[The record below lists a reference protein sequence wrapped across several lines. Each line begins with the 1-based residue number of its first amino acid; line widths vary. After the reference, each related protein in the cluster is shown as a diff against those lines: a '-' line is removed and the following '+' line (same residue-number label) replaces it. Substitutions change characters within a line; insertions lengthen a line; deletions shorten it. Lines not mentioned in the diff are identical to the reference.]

1 MDVLKNKPTLIQLQ
15 YLVWVCVI
23 LISFFSML
31 SADGVRHSAIY
42 ALVGTCYYALII
54 YGNISFL
61 YPRLY
66 QKKQYVWYIVSAV
79 LLLAV
84 TGFGKGYLNQYINN
98 NYFNEAIKP
107 LDVKAHFTF
116 FISGITVFV
125 LSFVFR
131 LAIAYFGMK
140 QKAEE
145 ILLQR
150 SQFELNQLKAQV
162 QPHFLFNTL
171 NNIYYEAYKEA
182 PRTALLIERLSDMM
196 RYFIDESTGDTVLLS
211 TEVNFIDNYIALE
224 RIRIRHETIIDF
236 TKEFDAGLH
245 VPPMLL
251 MTFIENIFKHGID
264 KLNEHNIIEIA
275 LVQKDGY
282 LSFSTKNTVH
292 NTVMQGKPTGL
303 GIKNLRKRLEI
314 LYGAN
319 FELSTANNG
328 TFFTAI
334 LKVPIA

>member
-1 MDVLKNKPTLIQLQ
+1 
-15 YLVWVCVI
+15 
-23 LISFFSML
+23 ML
-31 SADGVRHSAIY
+31 SSDGVRHSAIY
-42 ALVGTCYYALII
+42 ALVGTCYYAVII

-66 QKKQYVWYIVSAV
+66 QKKQYLWYVVSAII
-79 LLLAV
+79 LLAAA
-84 TGFGKGYLNQYINN
+84 GFGKAYLNQYINN
-98 NYFNEAIKP
+98 TYFNEAIKS
-107 LDVKAHFTF
+107 LSIQAHVTF
-116 FISGITVFV
+116 FISGITAFV

-145 ILLQR
+145 ISAQR
-150 SQFELNQLKAQV
+150 SQFELNLLKAQV

-182 PRTALLIERLSDMM
+182 PRTALLIEKLSDIM
-196 RYFIDESTGDTVLLS
+196 RYFVDESTADNVTLG

-224 RIRIRHETIIDF
+224 RIRIRHETTINF
-236 TKEFDAGLH
+236 TKQFDAGLRI
-245 VPPMLL
+245 PPMLL
-251 MTFIENIFKHGID
+251 MNFIENVFKHGID
-264 KLNEHNIIEIA
+264 KLSEHNVIEIT
-275 LVQKDGY
+275 LYQNDGY
-282 LSFSTKNTVH
+282 LSFSTKNNVYK
-292 NTVMQGKPTGL
+292 NTMQGNTTGL

-319 FELSTANNG
+319 FELSTTNNG
-328 TFFTAI
+328 NFFTAF